1 MPDFNLAQM
10 TPSDIKLLAT
20 KALALLPNK
29 DRIEAVIDGF
39 PEEDLGDLQ
48 VAVEKTLEEV
58 NEDDDPEAE
67 EEEE

>member
-10 TPSDIKLLAT
+10 TPSDIKSLAA

-29 DRIEAVIDGF
+29 DMIEAVIDGF

-48 VAVEKTLEEV
+48 VAVEKALEEV